1 MADDTKPHDR
11 ALINKYPFIQKATHD
26 NFAAFVDQTP
36 ATSKEVAAFHVH
48 GHATATGVVKAYA
61 DSGVEVKTAHLHY
74 QAKLALLED
83 HWHGKWYPDGYINN
97 TREPPRDIE
106 TSAERPGYITQAML
120 ESSAGFTAKSA
131 RRALELFR
139 DYHQIKGPKRKQA
152 KSLKEDT
159 PDASS
164 IEIVRR
170 DKNASQISE
179 PTLDTN
185 ADPKDPLFDESQA
198 QAADLKM
205 AMEPMQTMNADVSG
219 LSLAEASMPL
229 LDSMMTEDLGQFTD
243 IFDPSAIMQDPYDSE
258 ESCISADGIIRHI
271 LGRPGIDVEPVT
283 AAERGIA
290 EAAKASEVKKE
301 EAKAK
306 RRQNLAEKKE
316 AALEMTEEEKTDAYA
331 DALAKEAEKI
341 GRKLGL
347 PASKRRKVVRDARD
361 AVYRNL

>member
-1 MADDTKPHDR
+1 
-11 ALINKYPFIQKATHD
+11 
-26 NFAAFVDQTP
+26 
-36 ATSKEVAAFHVH
+36 
-48 GHATATGVVKAYA
+48 
-61 DSGVEVKTAHLHY
+61 
-74 QAKLALLED
+74 
-83 HWHGKWYPDGYINN
+83 
-97 TREPPRDIE
+97 
-106 TSAERPGYITQAML
+106 ML
-120 ESSAGFTAKSA
+120 ESNAGFTAKSA

-152 KSLKEDT
+152 KSLKEAT

-164 IEIVRR
+164 IEIFRR

-185 ADPKDPLFDESQA
+185 ADPKDPLFDEYEA

-205 AMEPMQTMNADVSG
+205 AIEPIQTMNAD
-219 LSLAEASMPL
+219 LS
-229 LDSMMTEDLGQFTD
+229 D
-243 IFDPSAIMQDPYDSE
+243 IFDPSAIMQQDPYDSE

-290 EAAKASEVKKE
+290 EAARAREVKKE

-316 AALEMTEEEKTDAYA
+316 ATLEMTEEEKTNAYA

>member
-11 ALINKYPFIQKATHD
+11 ALIKKYPFTQKATHD

-83 HWHGKWYPDGYINN
+83 HWHGN
-97 TREPPRDIE
+97 
-106 TSAERPGYITQAML
+106 ERPGYITQAML

-164 IEIVRR
+164 IEIFRR

-185 ADPKDPLFDESQA
+185 ADPKDPLFDEYQA
-198 QAADLKM
+198 QAADLKV
-205 AMEPMQTMNADVSG
+205 AIEPTQTMNADLSG
-219 LSLAEASMPL
+219 LSPAGASMPL
-229 LDSMMTEDLGQFTD
+229 LDSMMTEDLGPSTD
-243 IFDPSAIMQDPYDSE
+243 IFDPSAIMQQDPYDSE

-290 EAAKASEVKKE
+290 EAARAREVKKE

>member
-1 MADDTKPHDR
+1 
-11 ALINKYPFIQKATHD
+11 
-26 NFAAFVDQTP
+26 
-36 ATSKEVAAFHVH
+36 
-48 GHATATGVVKAYA
+48 
-61 DSGVEVKTAHLHY
+61 
-74 QAKLALLED
+74 
-83 HWHGKWYPDGYINN
+83 
-97 TREPPRDIE
+97 
-106 TSAERPGYITQAML
+106 ML

-152 KSLKEDT
+152 KSLKEAT

-179 PTLDTN
+179 PTLDSN
-185 ADPKDPLFDESQA
+185 ADPKDPLFDEYQA

-205 AMEPMQTMNADVSG
+205 AMESMQTMNADVSG

-229 LDSMMTEDLGQFTD
+229 LDSMMTEDFGQSTD

>member
-1 MADDTKPHDR
+1 
-11 ALINKYPFIQKATHD
+11 
-26 NFAAFVDQTP
+26 
-36 ATSKEVAAFHVH
+36 
-48 GHATATGVVKAYA
+48 
-61 DSGVEVKTAHLHY
+61 
-74 QAKLALLED
+74 
-83 HWHGKWYPDGYINN
+83 
-97 TREPPRDIE
+97 
-106 TSAERPGYITQAML
+106 ML

-164 IEIVRR
+164 IEIFRR

-185 ADPKDPLFDESQA
+185 ADPKDPLFDEYQA
-198 QAADLKM
+198 QAADLKV
-205 AMEPMQTMNADVSG
+205 AIEPTQTMNADLSG
-219 LSLAEASMPL
+219 LSPAGASMPL
-229 LDSMMTEDLGQFTD
+229 LDSMMTEDLGPSTD
-243 IFDPSAIMQDPYDSE
+243 IFDPSAIMQQDPYDSE

-290 EAAKASEVKKE
+290 EAARAREVKKE